1 MNPLGMEQEKI
12 YRYPGLKPFSLT
24 ERNIFFGRKEDTRRL
39 HQQIQVE
46 NQVVLYARSGLG
58 KSSLLNA
65 GVIPSLMDVGNFA
78 AIRVRFGAYNQQNS
92 ASLVEQVY
100 EHIAEQ
106 HPVPEFLTKVGAA
119 TDSLW
124 HAAKRTEVA
133 SPEIDT
139 FVLVFD
145 QFEEVFTYPKSEIDR
160 FKKELADLV
169 HNVIPRTFRTHMEAE
184 MAGNKQFLSDEEIR
198 QIYDPLNIKAVYA
211 IRSDKLSLMD
221 QLKDVMP
228 EILSRTYELSA
239 LNRGQSED
247 AILNPAYQKG
257 DHFASPRFDFKDEAI
272 DAILDFLTKSGDS
285 EVESFQLQVICQY
298 AESLVIDQE
307 KKSISRED
315 LGEISDIFENY
326 YENLI
331 SQLPT
336 EHERGQARR
345 FIEEGLILE
354 EDEIRLSLHE
364 GQIQRDFQMPAD
376 LLQKLVNTRLVRREP
391 SPRGGFIYELSH
403 DTLIAPIL
411 KSRNRR
417 LQEDREALQSLDAK
431 KAKRRL
437 IGAVATLVVVTIAGF
452 GALFFGMWAW
462 NQKVAADVLK
472 DRAVE
477 DKRVIQEQQQQA
489 DSLLLVINEI
499 LKYQEV
505 VLLDLDTTAIGDS
518 IASTE
523 TTNGSTAVQSPVTDR
538 PARANTVSENLKQ
551 NQALQEEVAK
561 VLNVKTRN
569 KRQDYV
575 EFLFNSTETVRK
587 QSQDALLRNWVKDPD
602 LAGELAKHGLQNLD
616 NDNGIWQSLYLL
628 EQLDDKALK
637 PHAEVITQYLDQ
649 LADKEYG
656 PKTQKQ
662 MANIRSKLE

>member
-106 HPVPEFLTKVGAA
+106 HPVPEFLTKVGTA

-145 QFEEVFTYPKSEIDR
+145 QFEEVFTYPKAEIDR

-184 MAGNKQFLSDEEIR
+184 MAANKQFLSDEEIR

-315 LGEISDIFENY
+315 LGEISDIFKNY

-336 EHERGQARR
+336 DYERGQARR

-417 LQEDREALQSLDAK
+417 LQDDREALQALDAQ
-431 KAKRRL
+431 KARRRL
-437 IGAVATLVVVTIAGF
+437 IGAVVTLIVMTIAGF

-477 DKRVIQEQQQQA
+477 DKKVIQAQKQQA
-489 DSLLLVINEI
+489 DSLLLVINSMLI
-499 LKYQEV
+499 DQEE
-505 VLLDLDTTAIGDS
+505 LLIQVQNDS
-518 IASTE
+518 TSDAMVASTTPSNNPNNPTKPRSKPRAE
-523 TTNGSTAVQSPVTDR
+523 AVAD
-538 PARANTVSENLKQ
+538 NLKQ
-551 NQALQEEVAK
+551 NQALQEEVGR
-561 VLNVKTRN
+561 VLNVKTQN
-569 KRQDYV
+569 KRQEYV

-587 QSQDALLRNWVKDPD
+587 QSQNALLRNWVKDPS
-602 LAGELAKHGLQNLD
+602 LAGELAEYGLKHLD

-637 PHAEVITQYLDQ
+637 PHKEIIIQYLDK
-649 LADKEYG
+649 LKDKEYG
-656 PKTQKQ
+656 AKTQKQ

>member
-169 HNVIPRTFRTHMEAE
+169 HNVIPRTFRAHMEAE

-257 DHFASPRFDFKDEAI
+257 DQFASPRFDFKDEAI

-336 EHERGQARR
+336 DHERGQARR

-417 LQEDREALQSLDAK
+417 LQEDREALQSLDAQ
-431 KAKRRL
+431 KARRRL
-437 IGAVATLVVVTIAGF
+437 IGAVVTLIVMTIAGF

-462 NQKVAADVLK
+462 NQKVAADELK
-472 DRAVE
+472 DQAVE
-477 DKRVIQEQQQQA
+477 AKKVIQAQKKQA
-489 DSLLLVINEI
+489 DSLLLVINDMLI
-499 LKYQEV
+499 DQEE
-505 VLLDLDTTAIGDS
+505 LLIKVQNDS
-518 IASTE
+518 TSDPMVASTSP
-523 TTNGSTAVQSPVTDR
+523 STSPDNPTKPRTKPRAEAVAD
-538 PARANTVSENLKQ
+538 NLKQ
-551 NQALQEEVAK
+551 NQALQEEVGR
-561 VLNVKTRN
+561 VLNVKTQN
-569 KRQDYV
+569 KRQEYV

-587 QSQDALLRNWVKDPD
+587 QSQNALLRNWVKDPD
-602 LAGELAKHGLQNLD
+602 LAGELVKHGLQNLD

-637 PHAEVITQYLDQ
+637 PHAEIITQYLDE
-649 LADKEYG
+649 LADKKYG
-656 PKTQKQ
+656 PTTQKQ